1 MADPVKQT
9 IPHGAMVEICVDL
22 VDEGDFKKRLDL
34 AIRRAHR
41 GLREYLEESSD
52 KSGSAVI
59 VAKIKLKYDPDADDH
74 VVIDHQ
80 IGVKTPERVKR
91 SYVKERKGHLLCQP
105 GGSNSGNPDQ
115 QRLFNPDGTI
125 IPRPDTEEPGAVAG
139 KIG

>member
-1 MADPVKQT
+1 MPEATAKP

-41 GLREYLEESSD
+41 GLREYLEESKD
-52 KSGSAVI
+52 KGGTATI
-59 VAKIKLKYDPDADDH
+59 VAKIKLRYDPDADDH

-105 GGSNSGNPDQ
+105 SGSSEDNPDQ

-125 IPRPDTEEPGAVAG
+125 IPRPDAASNGAVAG